1 MATDLLEHDEA
12 VVAVLRET
20 MERAARI
27 GACDPGL
34 IPEILALIR
43 AAQKKA
49 RETLDPTRED
59 RYSPRPDLKVVEGGL
74 GRRKGVHR
82 RSEWGAQAGVA
93 L

>member
-49 RETLDPTRED
+49 RETLDPTREG
-59 RYSPRPDLKVVEGGL
+59 RYSQARPQSRGGRPWTTQ
-74 GRRKGVHR
+74 RRT
-82 RSEWGAQAGVA
+82 S
-93 L
+93 